1 MNRKQRK
8 ARLKYLNSLPKEYKK
23 RKQFAKKAKLTALL
37 LSTENHNKRGVTC
50 SQCVFGYNFD
60 KVKYW
65 CAKGRYTTKE
75 TDYYRFHC
83 SDYIPLP
90 ESMKGKAA

>member
-1 MNRKQRK
+1 MNKKQRK
-8 ARLKYLNSLPKEYKK
+8 ARLKYLNSLPKQYKK
-23 RKQFAKKAKLTALL
+23 RKQFTKRAELTSFL
-37 LSTENHNKRGVTC
+37 LSTKNHDLYNVTC
-50 SQCVFGYNFD
+50 SQCIFGYNYA

-65 CAKGRYTTKE
+65 CAKGRYNTKE
-75 TDYYRFHC
+75 KNYYRFHC